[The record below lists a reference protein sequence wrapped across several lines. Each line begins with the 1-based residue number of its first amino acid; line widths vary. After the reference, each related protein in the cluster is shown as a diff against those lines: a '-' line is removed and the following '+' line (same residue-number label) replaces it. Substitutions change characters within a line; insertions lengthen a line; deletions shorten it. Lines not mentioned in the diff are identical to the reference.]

1 MSTTI
6 RISRET
12 KKMLEELGRKGQSFD
27 DIVHHAAIALNNE
40 RFYEDMYFHF
50 RDSNHID
57 LQYGKICLPKRSK
70 GGKIKIHS
78 EDIVESIY
86 SICEEQG
93 WEVEIK

>member
-40 RFYEDMYFHF
+40 QQYEEYYFSY
-50 RDSNHID
+50 RVTGQID
-57 LQYGKICLPKRSK
+57 LQYGKIALPKK
-70 GGKIKIHS
+70 EGKITIKMSDVKCAIR
-78 EDIVESIY
+78 

-93 WEVEIK
+93 WELEIK